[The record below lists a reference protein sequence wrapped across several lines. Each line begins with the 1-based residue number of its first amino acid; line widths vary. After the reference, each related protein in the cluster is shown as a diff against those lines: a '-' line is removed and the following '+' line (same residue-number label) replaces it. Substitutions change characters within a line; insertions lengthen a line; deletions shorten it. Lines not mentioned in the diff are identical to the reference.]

1 MIRFYEAGIK
11 EIDELMELRKTMLR
25 EVNSLPDDYVFS
37 KAFRRDS
44 KKIFLSGNQTTFI
57 AAEDKLIAC
66 ATICYFDVLPT
77 IAHPGGKRA
86 HIMNVYTAKEYRRQG
101 IMSEL
106 IGMSLRNIPADCPQ
120 VEAVVADAS
129 NHVIRILMEQY
140 GFEDA
145 VAGER
150 RLWKQP

>member
-57 AAEDKLIAC
+57 AAEESIQRRNTADRELHPHYS
-66 ATICYFDVLPT
+66 IC
-77 IAHPGGKRA
+77 
-86 HIMNVYTAKEYRRQG
+86 
-101 IMSEL
+101 
-106 IGMSLRNIPADCPQ
+106 
-120 VEAVVADAS
+120 
-129 NHVIRILMEQY
+129 
-140 GFEDA
+140 
-145 VAGER
+145 
-150 RLWKQP
+150 